1 MNNYYILNSVIILYF
16 NFKLPY
22 KISCTNFND
31 NLELEAYKFDIISD
45 NPPQFYGLLLL
56 WGLLN

>member
-22 KISCTNFND
+22 KISCTYFND
-31 NLELEAYKFDIISD
+31 NLKLDAYKFDIISD

-56 WGLLN
+56 